1 MLGYVISE
9 GRGAADRLLAEVA
22 DHLRREGIAVAG
34 AVQINHDTPDNP
46 KCDMDLAILTSGDQ
60 VRISQRLGPLSR
72 GCRLDPAGLEQ
83 AVGLI
88 ETELRRADAS
98 PSILVINKF
107 GKQEID
113 GRGFRPAIGMAL
125 EAGIPVLTSVNR
137 ANADFFEDWSGGL
150 AEQIPDTVEAA
161 MSWSRSHM
169 PFRDVRTK

>member
-22 DHLRREGIAVAG
+22 TLLRAEGIAVAG

-60 VRISQRLGPLSR
+60 VRISQRLGSLSR

-88 ETELRRADAS
+88 EGELRRTDAS
-98 PSILVINKF
+98 PAILIINKF
-107 GKQEID
+107 GKQELD

-137 ANADFFEDWSGGL
+137 TNAAYFSDWSGGL
-150 AEQIPDTVEAA
+150 AEQIPDTVADV

-169 PFRDVRTK
+169 PLSDARTK